1 MLLEIDPAG
10 PVPPYEQ
17 IRAQLAALIAG
28 GSLPPGTRLP
38 SIRQLAGD
46 LGIAPGTVARAF
58 RELEQVGLITSRGR
72 HGTRVAEHPP
82 VVEERSHPVHLEEAA
97 TTFAVAA
104 VRSGH
109 GLTQALDAVRRA
121 FNQIDRRTRGELGG
135 QT

>member
-17 IRAQLAALIAG
+17 IRAQLAILITG

-58 RELEQVGLITSRGR
+58 RELEQLRLITSRGR
-72 HGTRVAEHPP
+72 HGTRVADRPP
-82 VVEERSHPVHLEEAA
+82 PPDEPRHDARLDEAA
-97 TTFAVAA
+97 TTFAVTA
-104 VRSGH
+104 RRGGH
-109 GLTQALDAVRRA
+109 DLAQALVAFRRA
-121 FNQIDRRTRGELGG
+121 WATVERSTRGEP
-135 QT
+135 